1 MTQQTNHAK
10 SFYNELLQTRL
21 LSFVNA
27 TSGFV
32 HNISNPL
39 TVISA
44 RAQLLQLKMPQNA
57 DFEKMVKQS
66 KIIELMLNNLFY
78 ISQNILEEELKLI
91 NINEL
96 LKNELTFLLTDLF
109 FKHNVGKNYQFYP
122 NLPKTRGVYFH
133 ISTVFFCIMQLQ
145 LFLMR
150 DAVEKKISVQ
160 TSDKDDKI
168 TINISGTGERLSEKE
183 TNQICSKSINLETDD
198 IKPKQLLIN
207 DLAKSC
213 QMTSDKN
220 IILTIKSNPDQT
232 HYQIVIPII
241 HE

>member
-1 MTQQTNHAK
+1 
-10 SFYNELLQTRL
+10 
-21 LSFVNA
+21 
-27 TSGFV
+27 
-32 HNISNPL
+32 
-39 TVISA
+39 
-44 RAQLLQLKMPQNA
+44 MPQNT

-78 ISQNILEEELKLI
+78 ISHNILDEEFKLI

-109 FKHNVGKNYQFYP
+109 FKHNVEKNYQFYP
-122 NLPKTRGVYFH
+122 NLPKTKGVYFH
-133 ISTVFFCIMQLQ
+133 ISTVFFCVMHLQ

-150 DAVEKKISVQ
+150 DAVEKKVSVR
-160 TSDKDDKI
+160 TSEKDNNIIID
-168 TINISGTGERLSEKE
+168 ISGTGERLSKKE
-183 TNQICSKSINLETDD
+183 TNKICSKSINPETDD

-207 DLAKSC
+207 NLAKSR
-213 QMTSDKN
+213 QMMPGN
-220 IILTIKSNPDQT
+220 NLILTVESNPDQT